1 VPRSK
6 PPYPSEFRLQAL
18 ELLALGAQPLSQIAR
33 DLGVSAQTLY
43 AWRRQAE
50 VEEGKREGTTSAELQ
65 ELRELRK
72 QNRMLQME
80 SEILKKAA
88 VFLAQETDG
97 R

>member
-1 VPRSK
+1 MPQSK

-50 VEEGKREGTTSAELQ
+50 VDEGKREGLTSAELQ

-80 SEILKKAA
+80 REILKKAA
-88 VFLAQETDG
+88 VFIAQETGG

>member
-1 VPRSK
+1 MPRSK

>member
-1 VPRSK
+1 MPQSK

-50 VEEGKREGTTSAELQ
+50 VEEGKREGLTSAELQ

-80 SEILKKAA
+80 REILKKAA
-88 VFLAQETDG
+88 VFIAQETGG

>member
-1 VPRSK
+1 VPQSK

-50 VEEGKREGTTSAELQ
+50 VEEGKREGLTSAELQ

-80 SEILKKAA
+80 REILKKAA
-88 VFLAQETDG
+88 VFIAQETGG